1 MTTKKKAIIGVCV
14 GAGVLLIGFLIYFFF
29 IRFSIV
35 GKWEKLKGDPDW
47 LYIKNLEFQSN
58 GDAFVYTT
66 KGDMIKGHFSLTD
79 DNKTLTIFF
88 DKTEKGQRLFLDDWA
103 KNDDGTVQLGS
114 EKDRIQFTVEECS
127 GSKMELRPEYIE
139 SGNTYPSPYSYNF
152 NKV

>member
-1 MTTKKKAIIGVCV
+1 MTGKKKAIIGVCV
-14 GAGVLLIGFLIYFFF
+14 GVGVLLIGFLIYFFF

-88 DKTEKGQRLFLDDWA
+88 DKKTFGVFEQETLIKTHPLLRGFDDSFYAPHSRYFRVEKQ
-103 KNDDGTVQLGS
+103 T
-114 EKDRIQFTVEECS
+114 
-127 GSKMELRPEYIE
+127 
-139 SGNTYPSPYSYNF
+139 
-152 NKV
+152 